1 MKSLPIVALMIVSL
15 VSCKKIREDIQE
27 KQVLNFITSGQWK
40 VTKLS
45 KGSIDY
51 AGDFLGYQFQFKTDE
66 TVDAIKNGAVQ
77 KKGTWLP
84 DAINY
89 TITSAFP
96 ADAPHPLLL
105 LNGTWKIVD
114 GGDNFVVA
122 TKTENG
128 ELNELR
134 LEKA

>member
-40 VTKLS
+40 VTKLT

-77 KKGTWLP
+77 KKRNMAARCNKLYHYFRFSG
-84 DAINY
+84 
-89 TITSAFP
+89 
-96 ADAPHPLLL
+96 
-105 LNGTWKIVD
+105 
-114 GGDNFVVA
+114 
-122 TKTENG
+122 
-128 ELNELR
+128 
-134 LEKA
+134 